1 MLHTK
6 ITDILR
12 YVSVTVIFS
21 LLIIAY
27 YKDVSEKPEVYTV
40 SVAKDICDSSLP
52 DTSAVSCILCDA
64 GSGEV
69 LYSKNSDEKL
79 PMASTTKIM
88 TALTVLEKAD
98 LSENVTVKKE
108 SVGIEGSSIYLT
120 EGEMLTVE
128 ELLYGLLLESG
139 NDAAHALSLHVGKTE
154 KGFCDMMNEK
164 AASLGLSST
173 HFDNP
178 HGLFSESHYT
188 TAREL
193 AVIAS
198 EAMKNDVFRRI
209 VATKKYHIEERENC
223 RERYFSNHN
232 RLLNTLENC
241 VGVKTGYTLKAGR
254 CLVSATCDGESTFI
268 AVTLN
273 DRRDF
278 SDHTALHTYAAE
290 NYKSIL
296 VAKRGELKYS
306 FGDRIVQN
314 TEDIYITVK
323 KDFSEPIALDVIIGT
338 PDENG
343 ACGVVRVMYGD
354 NFKEFLVY

>member
-12 YVSVTVIFS
+12 YVSVTAIFS

-27 YKDVSEKPEVYTV
+27 YKDVSEKNEIYTV
-40 SVAKDICDSSLP
+40 STAKDVCESSYP
-52 DTSAVSCILCDA
+52 DTSSLSCILCDA

-69 LYSKNSDEKL
+69 LYSKNPDEKL

-98 LSENVTVKKE
+98 LSEKVTVQKE

-120 EGEMLTVE
+120 EGEILSVE

-139 NDAAHALSLHVGKTE
+139 NDAAHALSLYVGKTE
-154 KGFCDMMNEK
+154 KDFCDMMNEK
-164 AASLGLSST
+164 AIGMGLSST

-178 HGLFSESHYT
+178 HGLFSENHYT

-193 AVIAS
+193 AIITS

-209 VATKKYHIEERENC
+209 VATKKYHINERENC
-223 RERYFSNHN
+223 RERYFNNHN
-232 RLLNTLENC
+232 RLLNTIENC

-254 CLVSATCDGESTFI
+254 CLVSATCDGKSTFI

-278 SDHTALHTYAAE
+278 ADHTALHAYAAE

-296 VAKRGELKYS
+296 VAKRGELKYV
-306 FGDRIVQN
+306 FGDRTVQN
-314 TEDIYITVK
+314 PEDIYITVNR
-323 KDFSEPIALDVIIGT
+323 DFFEPISLDVSIGM
-338 PDENG
+338 PDEHG
-343 ACGVVRVMYGD
+343 ACGVVRVVYGD
-354 NFKEFLVY
+354 NFREFLVN